1 MSFSAEILLDEL
13 SRIAGDRGPP
23 SRYIV
28 AYSGGADSTALLHA
42 LADSREEHGVGILAV
57 HVNHGLHKDAD
68 AWAEHCE
75 KFADRF
81 EIPFT
86 VFRVSIRIE
95 EGQGVEA
102 AARDARYA
110 ALEKLVEPTDWLL
123 SAHHADDQAE
133 TLLLNLLRGSG
144 PAGIAGI
151 GVRQPF
157 AAGEL
162 VRPLLRVS
170 GGDLRD
176 YAAAHGLD
184 WIEDPSNLDTRFDRN
199 YLRKELMPRLAERW
213 EGLATRLGRSAALAG
228 ETSELLEA
236 LAEVDMLGLGSPDR
250 LRIGALVALPK
261 IRQRNVLRH
270 AIRICGLPIPSAGV
284 LQQVIEDLIPAKG
297 DAQPLVHWGGA
308 EARRY
313 RDHLY
318 LMHELPAAVD
328 APDQRIER
336 GGGPVELG
344 PGMGRLS
351 LSELGRQGIDPG
363 LAAAGLEVRY
373 RKGGEEIRRPGH
385 DCTHKLKKLL
395 QQEGVVP
402 WMRERIPLLYA
413 GNDLVAVGDLWT
425 AADATIEEGV
435 SVHWEGRPC
444 LY

>member
-13 SRIAGDRGPP
+13 SRIAGDEGLPR
-23 SRYIV
+23 RFVV

-42 LADSREEHGVGILAV
+42 LANAREEHRIEILAV

-68 AWAEHCE
+68 AWASHCE
-75 KFADRF
+75 KFAGRLH
-81 EIPFT
+81 IPFEAI
-86 VFRVSIRIE
+86 RVSIRIE

-110 ALEKLVEPTDWLL
+110 ALEKLIGPADWLL

-162 VRPLLRVS
+162 VRPLLRIPA
-170 GGDLRD
+170 GDLRE
-176 YAAAHGLD
+176 YAALHGLD

-199 YLRKELMPRLAERW
+199 YLRQELMPRLAERW

-228 ETSELLEA
+228 ETSDLLQA

-250 LRIGALVALPK
+250 LRIGALVVLPK

-270 AIRICGLPIPSAGV
+270 AIRICGLATPSAQV
-284 LQQVIEDLIPAKG
+284 LQRIIEDLIPAKS
-297 DAQPLVHWGGA
+297 DAQPLVQWGDA

-313 RDHLY
+313 RGHLY
-318 LMHELPAAVD
+318 FMQQLPAAIAAPMDRVEQGGSSVD
-328 APDQRIER
+328 
-336 GGGPVELG
+336 LG
-344 PGMGRLS
+344 KGMGSLS
-351 LSELGRQGIDPG
+351 LSERGRKGIDPG
-363 LAAAGLEVRY
+363 FAAAGLEIRY

-413 GNDLVAVGDLWT
+413 GNELVAVADLWT
-425 AADATIEEGV
+425 AADATVEDGV

>member
-1 MSFSAEILLDEL
+1 MSFSAETLLDEL
-13 SRIAGDRGPP
+13 SRIAGDDGLPARF
-23 SRYIV
+23 IV

-42 LADSREEHGVGILAV
+42 LADAREEHGVEILAV

-68 AWAEHCE
+68 SWAAHCE
-75 KFADRF
+75 KFAGSL
-81 EIPFT
+81 EIPCE
-86 VFRVSIRIE
+86 VIRVSIRIE

-110 ALEKLVEPTDWLL
+110 ALERLVGPADWLL

-157 AAGEL
+157 AAGAL

-170 GGDLRD
+170 GTDLRD
-176 YAAAHGLD
+176 YAVAHGLD
-184 WIEDPSNLDTRFDRN
+184 WVEDPSNLDTRFDRN
-199 YLRKELMPRLAERW
+199 YLRQELMPRLAERW
-213 EGLATRLGRSAALAG
+213 EGLATRLGRSASLAG
-228 ETSELLEA
+228 ETSELLQA

-250 LRIGALVALPK
+250 LRIRSLVALPR

-270 AIRICGLPIPSAGV
+270 AIRICGLPTPSARV
-284 LQQVIEDLIPAKG
+284 LQRIIDDLIPAKS
-297 DAQPLVHWGGA
+297 DAQPLVQWGGA

-313 RDHLY
+313 RGHLY
-318 LMHELPAAVD
+318 LMHELPAAID
-328 APDQRIER
+328 APEARVEP
-336 GGGPVELG
+336 GAGPVELG
-344 PGMGRLS
+344 TGMGSLRLS
-351 LSELGRQGIDPG
+351 ETGRQGIDPQ

-373 RKGGEEIRRPGH
+373 RKGGEEIRRTGH

-425 AADATIEEGV
+425 AADATVEDGMAV
-435 SVHWEGRPC
+435 QWDGRPC